1 MPSRTPPPA
10 AVRINIPTINV
21 SEAWAPAPLR
31 TKRLLGPRL
40 VRLYLPVLLVASLV
54 VNIYYITRPAPLA
67 LPGALSSTR
76 AQREQGHQGFDEADW
91 RQLTDLVVVPGHGV
105 YLGAGSP
112 LDEANWYLLEQ
123 QRGEVGAFMAH
134 IGKGVEI
141 VKEHSHAL
149 LVFSGGK
156 TRIAAGAHSEAQGY
170 WAAADHMGWLTNDV
184 FRRVVTEEFARDS
197 YENVLFSIARFHELT
212 GNYPDRI
219 TVVGF
224 EFKRSRFV
232 DLHRRALRYP
242 RLRFNYVGINPPG
255 DAAALARAERRNAYD
270 LFAKDLYGCSDA
282 LAEKRR
288 QRNPF
293 MLAHGYAAS
302 CPAIAGLFGYCP
314 SPPAAV
320 YDGALPWLS

>member
-1 MPSRTPPPA
+1 MPSRTPPP

-21 SEAWAPAPLR
+21 GEAWAPTPLR
-31 TKRLLGPRL
+31 KQRLLRTRL
-40 VRLYLPVLLVASLV
+40 VRLYLPCLLIASLV
-54 VNIYYITRPAPLA
+54 VNIYYFTRPAPLA
-67 LPGALSSTR
+67 LPGSLSSTR
-76 AQREQGHQGFDEADW
+76 TPLEPGHQGFEETDW
-91 RQLTDLVVVPGHGV
+91 KQLTDLVIVPGHGV

-134 IGKGVEI
+134 VGKGVEM
-141 VKEHSHAL
+141 VKEHEHAL

-156 TRIAAGAHSEAQGY
+156 TRIEAGAHSEAQGY
-170 WAAADHMGWLTNDV
+170 WAAADNMGWLTNDV

-232 DLHRRALRYP
+232 ELHRHALRYP
-242 RLRFNYVGINPPG
+242 KIRFNYVGINPPG
-255 DAAALARAERRNAYD
+255 DAAALAAAEKRNAYD
-270 LFAKDLYGCSDA
+270 LFAKDLYGCA
-282 LAEKRR
+282 GPLAEKRR
-288 QRNPF
+288 LRNPF
-293 MLAHGYAAS
+293 MLTHGYARS
-302 CPAIAGLFGYCP
+302 CREIATFFDYCP
-314 SPPAAV
+314 DPPTAV
-320 YDGALPWLS
+320 FDGNLPWLS